1 MIKRYKSNEIDELAE
16 ILKNNGVIS
25 VPTDTVFGLCARINS
40 KIAHDKLMKVKNRP
54 IDKSFPVMCAN
65 EEQIRSIAI
74 VNENAEKL
82 INAFMPGP
90 ITLVLKKKNNLP
102 NYITNGKDSVAVRM
116 ATSKAIEKLI
126 IKTESP
132 IFMTSANQSG
142 KKECTNLD
150 EIEKACPLLDGMM
163 EGNVLFSKGS
173 TIVDCISE
181 EIKILRTGPIS
192 LKQIK
197 EVIDKK

>member
-1 MIKRYKSNEIDELAE
+1 MIKRYKSNEIDELAK